1 MEANR
6 TRTDDETVV
15 KTNQPGT
22 GVGAGG
28 GGESSRRPPPAA
40 SAFSSDVGGGGP
52 LSAAASPGSSDVSI
66 FVSAPTSFSF
76 SGVADASASPIV
88 SRPPSLPLP
97 HHSNI
102 MLPRVCPAEVCA
114 EIESEEPCAPPGP
127 WVATRRT
134 RARRTR
140 KSERPSDSP
149 QRATRKKKRQK
160 VQNVRDRVSGE
171 ANKGGWE

>member
-1 MEANR
+1 MEATQNR
-6 TRTDDETVV
+6 RRLDETVV
-15 KTNQPGT
+15 KTNQPGI

-76 SGVADASASPIV
+76 SGVASASPIV

-134 RARRTR
+134 RARGTR
-140 KSERPSDSP
+140 KSERPRDSS
-149 QRATRKKKRQK
+149 TESHKEKKRQK
-160 VQNVRDRVSGE
+160 VQNVRE
-171 ANKGGWE
+171 